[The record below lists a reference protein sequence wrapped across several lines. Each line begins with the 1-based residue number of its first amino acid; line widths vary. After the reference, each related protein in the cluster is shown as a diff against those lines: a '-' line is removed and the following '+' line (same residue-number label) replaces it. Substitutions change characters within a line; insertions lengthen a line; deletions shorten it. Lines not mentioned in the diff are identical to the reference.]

1 MCADYCR
8 HCRLK
13 DGNHFWTSHTAPQQ
27 PQAIKCQIPTL
38 HHCANIDFSLCQPL
52 LQTGGREE
60 LYWAQPLDGSS
71 YCNMEGWYIE
81 PKWMKWTKQVEE
93 LSRAVFFPFSWLCS
107 GQTSWHL
114 DGAQSQVRFQQF
126 EVFADFNSLRLLLM
140 LLHQQT
146 VSIGLLIWPTLS
158 CCSAL
163 RLHSPLYGFVRVD
176 AEKMEKC
183 INQIGHRFKLQQIWI
198 RRGHSPRSEVIGR
211 LVHTRNCLRVVVN
224 RLDFI

>member
-1 MCADYCR
+1 M
-8 HCRLK
+8 
-13 DGNHFWTSHTAPQQ
+13 
-27 PQAIKCQIPTL
+27 
-38 HHCANIDFSLCQPL
+38 
-52 LQTGGREE
+52 
-60 LYWAQPLDGSS
+60 
-71 YCNMEGWYIE
+71 
-81 PKWMKWTKQVEE
+81 EE
-93 LSRAVFFPFSWLCS
+93 LSRAVFFFLFPDF
-107 GQTSWHL
+107 
-114 DGAQSQVRFQQF
+114 AQDRPHGTWTEPRFRFDFNIFQQF
-126 EVFADFNSLRLLLM
+126 AAVADAEM
-140 LLHQQT
+140 HQQT

>member
-1 MCADYCR
+1 M
-8 HCRLK
+8 
-13 DGNHFWTSHTAPQQ
+13 
-27 PQAIKCQIPTL
+27 
-38 HHCANIDFSLCQPL
+38 
-52 LQTGGREE
+52 
-60 LYWAQPLDGSS
+60 
-71 YCNMEGWYIE
+71 
-81 PKWMKWTKQVEE
+81 KWMKLVEE
-93 LSRAVFFPFSWLCS
+93 LSRAVFFSFFLTLLGTDLMAPGRSPDS
-107 GQTSWHL
+107 G
-114 DGAQSQVRFQQF
+114 AIEKQF
-126 EVFADFNSLRLLLM
+126 AAVADAEM
-140 LLHQQT
+140 HQQT